1 MKDGLEFLYQIYEKP
16 IDFSSDSY
24 ILNDNRNV
32 VLFYEGDEMKKSYEM
47 DMVHGP
53 LLKNILLYAFPLML
67 SGILQLLFNAA
78 DIIVVGRFAGS
89 QALAAV
95 GSTSSLINLLIN
107 LFIGVSIGTNVLVA
121 RYYGARDIEG
131 IEETVNTSIITA
143 AVGGFILIFIG
154 FFLSEPLLALMGTPA
169 DVIDQSVLYM
179 RIYFAGMPAFMLYNF
194 GAAILRSVGDT
205 QRPLYFLIIAGVV
218 NVVLNMILVIVFSMG
233 VAGVAI
239 ATVASQ
245 VVSAVLVL
253 RCLLRAEGA
262 LRLDLKNLTFSKE
275 KMVAML
281 RIGLP
286 AGFQGMV
293 FNISNVLIQ
302 SSVNSFG
309 SMVMAGNTAA
319 ANVEGF
325 VYTAMNAFYQTNLS
339 FTSQNFGAKNYERLG
354 KVLRYC
360 LILVTIVGVLIGSG
374 AYLFGETLLG
384 FYTTDPQVIQY
395 GMNRLAII
403 STMYFICGMMDVM
416 VGSIRGL
423 GYAMMPMIVSLLG
436 ACALRVVWIL
446 TIFQMFHTQFSLYV
460 SYPISW
466 TVTFIAHLVCYLI
479 VRKKVFE
486 KMQTT

>member
-1 MKDGLEFLYQIYEKP
+1 M
-16 IDFSSDSY
+16 
-24 ILNDNRNV
+24 R
-32 VLFYEGDEMKKSYEM
+32 KSYEM

-121 RYYGARDIEG
+121 RYYGARDMEG

-143 AVGGFILIFIG
+143 AVGGIILIFIG
-154 FFLSEPLLALMGTPA
+154 FFLSEPLLAMMGTPT
-169 DVIDQSVLYM
+169 DVIVQSVLYM

-262 LRLDLKNLTFSKE
+262 LRLDLKHLTFSKE
-275 KMVAML
+275 KMMEML

-339 FTSQNFGAKNYERLG
+339 FTSQNYGAKNHERIN
-354 KVLRYC
+354 KVLIYC
-360 LILVTIVGVLIGSG
+360 MVLVTVVGILIGNG

-395 GMNRLAII
+395 GMNRLVTI

-423 GYAMMPMIVSLLG
+423 GFAIMPMIVSLLG

-466 TVTFIAHLVCYLI
+466 TVTLIAHLVCYLI
-479 VRKKVFE
+479 VRKKVFA
-486 KMQTT
+486 KLQTA